1 MSQIIIRESSDFNET
16 SSDNELAEQKMFK
29 DLDKHAKKMLMS
41 KSPSDQRFIN
51 IYRVR

>member
-1 MSQIIIRESSDFNET
+1 MSQIIIRESSDLIET
-16 SSDNELAEQKMFK
+16 SSDNELAEQKMNK
-29 DLDKHAKKMLMS
+29 NLEKHAKTMLIS